1 MSWIPPPPKVSS
13 NPSERM
19 NMSVKVRAHRERG
32 NFLLHVLYLGCHE
45 KLWPEFRVGLST
57 SNDPMMKKILHR
69 CTLQLR
75 FYLVPGMVNWQPRVA
90 ITHTLCLEGWK
101 GHVTLTRHRG
111 APYHLLYVSLP
122 YCIWSGEGLQHI
134 LCGRLIQG
142 SVCYR
147 SSHPCW
153 VRHFS
158 CGLLSVGNPSL
169 MPCKESQ

>member
-69 CTLQLR
+69 CTLQLG

-90 ITHTLCLEGWK
+90 ITHTLFRGMERACDSHTASRCSIPLIVCVFTLLHMVWGGTTAYTLWK
-101 GHVTLTRHRG
+101 TD
-111 APYHLLYVSLP
+111 
-122 YCIWSGEGLQHI
+122 SG
-134 LCGRLIQG
+134 
-142 SVCYR
+142 VC
-147 SSHPCW
+147 
-153 VRHFS
+153 V
-158 CGLLSVGNPSL
+158 L
-169 MPCKESQ
+169 